1 MHVKSLAWCQH
12 RPALFRTNQPKIF
25 SKNAKTPQ
33 RKLQKFKYFLRPF
46 GHFGL
51 VDKFG
56 KAIKKS
62 IDLFKNGRPMRSFHV
77 SRPIFQVCDCLSH
90 KQYLIFLYISDSYC
104 LFIKFW
110 TRKFMFECIKCDSTI
125 LFLKIEG
132 CNVAILE
139 ILPLHPLHPL

>member
-1 MHVKSLAWCQH
+1 MFPFYSHKRQKHVLCKHMCLNNQHSQQKIGFRGQNQEFHCFQNIQFKKICWTLVHVKSLAWSQY
-12 RPALFRTNQPKIF
+12 RPALLRTNRPRIF
-25 SKNAKTPQ
+25 SKNAKTTQ

-77 SRPIFQVCDCLSH
+77 SRRIFQVW
-90 KQYLIFLYISDSYC
+90 
-104 LFIKFW
+104 FIGSW
-110 TRKFMFECIKCDSTI
+110 
-125 LFLKIEG
+125 
-132 CNVAILE
+132 
-139 ILPLHPLHPL
+139 

>member
-1 MHVKSLAWCQH
+1 MCLNNQDSQIKSYHCFQNIQLKKICWTLVHVKSLVWCQH
-12 RPALFRTNQPKIF
+12 GPALFKTNQPKIF

-77 SRPIFQVCDCLSH
+77 SRPIFQVWRSCLTFFETSN
-90 KQYLIFLYISDSYC
+90 QYFFGS
-104 LFIKFW
+104 
-110 TRKFMFECIKCDSTI
+110 R
-125 LFLKIEG
+125 
-132 CNVAILE
+132 
-139 ILPLHPLHPL
+139 LPRV